1 MNASRRAL
9 LLLLAAVSMAVAQQD
24 QPMTSQPGLLASG
37 MASLRVQVFA
47 GNNTFLTT
55 QALVRLHDPREMH
68 EAWDTTHDRSETVFH
83 SLAPGTYEV
92 EVSAAG
98 YHTAV
103 THVQVFDQPVQYTVQ
118 VILKAD
124 PGTDVYNAPADA
136 GISGKARKESERGI
150 IDLQRGKTKDA
161 EKDLRKALK
170 EAPQNAQ
177 INYLL
182 GVALLR
188 DKRITEAE
196 HFLLQATA
204 FDPHHAQALT
214 ALGGLRVEQQ
224 DYPAAGK
231 FLEQAIAVNPKQ
243 WRAHWLLANAR
254 FSQEQF
260 EAAKSEAELAI
271 QLSNDSAPSAHLL
284 MGEALGNLGQYS
296 EAIAA
301 LQTYLQ
307 QAPAGK
313 DAPGVRKMIS
323 EMQQSLQQGG
333 NAGAAQAEPEPVS
346 LSFPKAPVHVV
357 PMLSLMSPVGEPP
370 DIDSVLPPV
379 ATGVTCPSA
388 EVLSGAG
395 AGVKLLVDALDS
407 FTATEVQTHEQL
419 DDFGKP
425 FSRSSRK
432 SEYVVA
438 ITQTRPGWLN
448 LQELRR
454 DLSGL
459 GPFPDRMATR
469 GLLSLAFV
477 FHPAMQP
484 DYRFDCEGL
493 GEWKGQPTWLIHFR
507 QLPGRSGRLQ
517 AFTDGRQVVPV
528 ALRGRAWIGAVDFQI
543 VHVEAELVE
552 PAPEIQLL
560 REYEIAD
567 YGPVDFVDRKTK
579 LWLPQD
585 SQIYLDIRG
594 HRYRFSD
601 QYTEFKLF
609 SVDTAER
616 AHAGAVPK

>member
-1 MNASRRAL
+1 
-9 LLLLAAVSMAVAQQD
+9 
-24 QPMTSQPGLLASG
+24 
-37 MASLRVQVFA
+37 
-47 GNNTFLTT
+47 
-55 QALVRLHDPREMH
+55 MH

-103 THVQVFDQPVQYTVQ
+103 THVEVFDQPVQYTVQ

-124 PGTDVYNAPADA
+124 PGTDVYNPPADA

-150 IDLQRGKTKDA
+150 IDLQRGKIKDA
-161 EKDLRKALK
+161 EKDLRKALQ

-182 GVALLR
+182 GVVLLR
-188 DKRITEAE
+188 DKHASEAE
-196 HFLLQATA
+196 HYFLQSIS
-204 FDPHHAQALT
+204 FDPHHVQALT
-214 ALGGLRVEQQ
+214 ALGGLRLEQQ
-224 DYPAAGK
+224 DYPAAAK
-231 FLEQAIAVNPKQ
+231 FLEQAITVNPKQ
-243 WRAHWLLANAR
+243 WRAHWLLASAR

-260 EAAKSEAELAI
+260 EAAKSEAELTI
-271 QLSNDSAPSAHLL
+271 RLSNDAAPSARLL
-284 MGEALGNLGQYS
+284 LGEALGNLGQYS

-307 QAPAGK
+307 QEPTSQDAPA
-313 DAPGVRKMIS
+313 VRKMIA
-323 EMQQSLQQGG
+323 EMQQNVGKG
-333 NAGAAQAEPEPVS
+333 NTTVTRAEPEAVS
-346 LSFPKAPVHVV
+346 LSFPKAPVHIV

-370 DIDSVLPPV
+370 DVDSVLPPV
-379 ATGVTCPSA
+379 ATGVTCPST
-388 EVLSGAG
+388 EVLNRAG
-395 AGVKLLVDALDS
+395 AGVKQLVDALDS
-407 FTATEVQTHEQL
+407 FSATEVQTHEQL

-425 FSRSSRK
+425 FSRSTRK

-448 LQELRR
+448 LQELRT

-459 GPFPDRMATR
+459 GPFSDRMTTR

-493 GEWKGQPTWLIHFR
+493 GEWKGAPTWLIHFR
-507 QLPGRSGRLQ
+507 QLPDRSGRLQ
-517 AFTDGRQVVPV
+517 AFNDGHQLVPV
-528 ALRGRAWIGAVDFQI
+528 ALRGRAWIGAVNFQI
-543 VHVEAELVE
+543 VHIEAELVQ
-552 PAPEIQLL
+552 PVPEMQLQS
-560 REYEIAD
+560 EYEIAD
-567 YGPVDFVDRKTK
+567 YGPVDFVTRKMQ

-594 HRYRFSD
+594 RRYRFSD
-601 QYTEFKLF
+601 HYTEFKLF
-609 SVDTAER
+609 SVDTAEK
-616 AHAGAVPK
+616 ANAGAVRR